1 MSAANGVWEAPQVF
15 KVPDQT
21 RYDRSGANMV
31 VDKRGLFVLHS
42 FLLRTGKVLVFCG
55 HVESADF
62 GGNPTGAVTS
72 DYRGVSYVFDPNN
85 PGATMT
91 PKYFPTGL
99 DLFCCHYVQIP
110 DGRILVV
117 GGSLDFH
124 AHGSVGA
131 KNICYF
137 DPTTEQWTLSKT
149 GSSTNEMDQGRW
161 YPTAVLLPTGNVVVF
176 SGRNAGIP
184 EINSAGEPV
193 FRDFRTGDPAAVPMV
208 AGVPQYVDAGG
219 NSLPLNLF
227 EVRSPTGVLRFRVPA
242 HISAPGA
249 EPHVMVTDISTP
261 RNFFFFLES
270 TLQVFTATVAGGVP
284 TFTLDPTPIANLTAL
299 RQRGYDISDK
309 VELLSAP
316 NYSAREVTGA
326 TFRLPIY
333 PGMHLSPNG
342 KIFFT
347 GSNWGQEI
355 DNPNTRALSVNE
367 AAVSGSWDTFGGGLR
382 PNQPNREE
390 GMSVLLPPARDGKI
404 LLFGGSLAL
413 NASGGPIMQTSG
425 NVGFNRINSATDPKS
440 AEILDT
446 LASPP
451 TWTPTT
457 NTLAHGRINGHGVIL
472 PDETVLIAGGHD
484 NFKWL
489 NTGAGTTPSRICEIF
504 DGTTFRPVA
513 ALTHP
518 RMYHSTAL
526 LLPDGKVMVSG
537 GADPNDL
544 EPALHQNPNGTPKR
558 FTPPFTNAAGQ
569 EQPYPQSWN
578 GPTYGV
584 IDALGNYTSMAL
596 NRKDYEIYQPPYF
609 FKGPRPVITDVLR
622 NGSSTGQVFY
632 DQQFDI
638 TSPDAANITK
648 VAFIRPGGP
657 THHTD
662 TEQRYVQLD
671 FTLVSGKL
679 RVTVPNNRNL
689 APPGYYMLWIMKDAA
704 PPLTGLVPCDR
715 AKFIQLAEPP
725 PAPVPTST
733 NDDDCIIA
741 TTTLGSANHEM
752 VLYLQLLRREL
763 KAASAFGNRFIHTVN
778 RVYYSF
784 SPALARIIAKD
795 ERAKATVRMLVVLPT
810 VYVIKHTERLVNLLV
825 PPSKEKTTLMVLLLI
840 DSLLGVVLLPLLL
853 VLTLYSI
860 LRQNLIK
867 IMRG

>member
-1 MSAANGVWEAPQVF
+1 MSAANGVWEAPQLF

-55 HVESADF
+55 HTESADY
-62 GGNPTGAVTS
+62 GGNPNGLAS
-72 DYRGVSYVFDPNN
+72 AGYRGVSYVFDPNN
-85 PGATMT
+85 AGATMT

-131 KNICYF
+131 KNICFF
-137 DPTTEQWTLSKT
+137 DPTTEQWSLSRT
-149 GSSTNEMDQGRW
+149 GSSTNEMAQGRW
-161 YPTAVLLPTGNVVVF
+161 YPTSVLLGNGEVVVF
-176 SGRNAGIP
+176 SGRDEGID
-184 EINSAGEPV
+184 EVNSAGEPV
-193 FRDFRTGDPAAVPMV
+193 FRRNSKLGPPVAVPFVGGFTVYVDSAGNNITLFVNRGGIPHTFDNTGDMLILVEQTGTGDFYFFNPDNNQIFTGSITGGVETYTQITTVPL
-208 AGVPQYVDAGG
+208 
-219 NSLPLNLF
+219 SSLNL
-227 EVRSPTGVLRFRVPA
+227 L
-242 HISAPGA
+242 I
-249 EPHVMVTDISTP
+249 
-261 RNFFFFLES
+261 
-270 TLQVFTATVAGGVP
+270 
-284 TFTLDPTPIANLTAL
+284 
-299 RQRGYDISDK
+299 QRRWGISDEA
-309 VELLSAP
+309 ELLSPP
-316 NYSAREVTGA
+316 NYGARTLTGA
-326 TFRLPIY
+326 TFELPIY

-347 GSNWGQEI
+347 GTNWGQEI
-355 DNPNTRALSVNE
+355 NNPNTRALTVNS
-367 AAVSGSWDTFGGGLR
+367 AAGSGSWDTFGGSLR

-390 GMSVLLPPARDGKI
+390 GMSLLLPPARDGKI

-413 NASGGPIMQTSG
+413 NGAGNPIMQALGNTS
-425 NVGFNRINSATDPKS
+425 FRRISAATDPKS

-451 TWTPTT
+451 TWTPTS
-457 NTLAHGRINGHGVIL
+457 NTLTHGRINGHGVIL

-489 NTGAGTTPSRICEIF
+489 STARGTTPSRICEIF
-504 DGTTFRPVA
+504 DGTSFRPVA

-537 GADPNDL
+537 GADPNDI

-558 FTPPFTNAAGQ
+558 FTPPFINDIGQ
-569 EQPYPQSWN
+569 EQPYPESWN

-584 IDALGNYTSMAL
+584 IDTLGNYTSMAL

-632 DQQFDI
+632 EQQFDI
-638 TSPDAANITK
+638 TTPDAANITK

-662 TEQRYVQLD
+662 TEQRYVRLD

-679 RVTVPNNRNL
+679 RVTVPSNRNL

-704 PPLTGLVPCDR
+704 APNTGLVPCDR

-763 KAASAFGNRFIHTVN
+763 KAASAFGNRFVHTVN